1 MAKKLLSE
9 AVVRRFQKLASVSPL
24 NEMYKE
30 EYLNEED
37 GEETEEMDAP
47 MDAPEAPMGD
57 EPMGDTEEDE
67 GEAASMEAGETLE
80 LNVDGEEFSAL
91 TGLAQAILDAA
102 DEAGLGDL
110 ADEAPE
116 APMADMP
123 APMGN
128 EDAGEVGEE
137 DIMEALRG
145 ISYEPSKSEIVNEVA
160 KRVAK
165 RLQTAKLH
173 ESKLNRALGRRK

>member
-30 EYLNEED
+30 EYLAEEEGD
-37 GEETEEMDAP
+37 ETEETDAP
-47 MDAPEAPMGD
+47 TDAPEAPMGD
-57 EPMGDTEEDE
+57 DLMGDTEEDE
-67 GEAASMEAGETLE
+67 DETASMEAGETLE
-80 LNVDGEEFSAL
+80 LNVDGEEFTAL

-123 APMGN
+123 ADMGD
-128 EDAGEVGEE
+128 EDAEQALQ
-137 DIMEALRG
+137 EALRG

-173 ESKLNRALGRRK
+173 EAKLNRALGRRK

>member
-24 NEMYKE
+24 NEMYQE
-30 EYLNEED
+30 QYLNEEEGD
-37 GEETEEMDAP
+37 ETEETDAP
-47 MDAPEAPMGD
+47 TDAPEAPMGD
-57 EPMGDTEEDE
+57 DLMGDTEEDE
-67 GEAASMEAGETLE
+67 DETASMEAGETLE
-80 LNVDGEEFSAL
+80 LNVDGEEFTAL

-123 APMGN
+123 ADMGD
-128 EDAGEVGEE
+128 EDAEQALQ
-137 DIMEALRG
+137 EALRG

-173 ESKLNRALGRRK
+173 EAKLNRALGRRK

>member
-9 AVVRRFQKLASVSPL
+9 AVVRRFQQLASVSPI

-30 EYLNEED
+30 EYLNEEEGD
-37 GEETEEMDAP
+37 ETEEMDAP
-47 MDAPEAPMGD
+47 MDAPKAPMGD
-57 EPMGDTEEDE
+57 ELMGDTEEG
-67 GEAASMEAGETLE
+67 GEETDSMEAGETLE
-80 LNVDGEEFSAL
+80 LDVDAEEFSAL
-91 TGLAQAILDAA
+91 KGLAQAILDAA

-116 APMADMP
+116 APEAPTAVDM
-123 APMGN
+123 GD
-128 EDAGEVGEE
+128 EDAEQALQ
-137 DIMEALRG
+137 EALRG

-173 ESKLNRALGRRK
+173 EAKLNRALGRK

>member
-30 EYLNEED
+30 EYLNEEEGD
-37 GEETEEMDAP
+37 ETEEMDAP

-57 EPMGDTEEDE
+57 DLMGDTEEDE
-67 GEAASMEAGETLE
+67 DETASMEAGETLE
-80 LNVDGEEFSAL
+80 LNVDGEEFTAL

-110 ADEAPE
+110 ADEAP
-116 APMADMP
+116 MADMP
-123 APMGN
+123 ADMGD
-128 EDAGEVGEE
+128 EDAEQALQ
-137 DIMEALRG
+137 EALRG

-173 ESKLNRALGRRK
+173 EAKLNRALARRK